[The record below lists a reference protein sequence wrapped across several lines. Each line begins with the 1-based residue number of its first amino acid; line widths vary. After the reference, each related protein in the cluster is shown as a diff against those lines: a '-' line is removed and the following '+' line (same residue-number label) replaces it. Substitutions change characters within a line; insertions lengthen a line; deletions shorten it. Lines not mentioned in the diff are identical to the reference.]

1 MKKIP
6 FWRRYARLLGPDPT
20 ADVTDELRFHLEA
33 KTEDLIRQGW
43 SLNDARQEAERQ
55 FGDVRRVQQIGER
68 LGKKKGTTETIQR
81 LS

>member
-6 FWRRYARLLGPDPT
+6 LWRRYSRLLGPDPA

-43 SLNDARQEAERQ
+43 
-55 FGDVRRVQQIGER
+55 
-68 LGKKKGTTETIQR
+68 
-81 LS
+81 